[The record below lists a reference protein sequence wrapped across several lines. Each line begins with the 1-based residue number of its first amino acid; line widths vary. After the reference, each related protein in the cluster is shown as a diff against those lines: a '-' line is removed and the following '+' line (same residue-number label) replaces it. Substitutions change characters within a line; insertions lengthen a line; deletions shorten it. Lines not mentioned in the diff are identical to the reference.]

1 VAATHAS
8 MSESSLSAGGEGAE
22 DGAEFDEALALSGD
36 EDEAASEIK
45 SHDRRRARD
54 CAEDIAAAV
63 EVNTPADAIKALTAA
78 IPDWRPAEGRSL
90 LVSRLKSPK
99 LKFFPTRI
107 PSLTLHPE
115 STQKNDALW
124 ALTAD
129 EVMRVPSSRASCNL
143 YQTDMIV
150 EVAGVEW
157 LICGFILP
165 HITSADKLHLY
176 QDLTK
181 QPATADWLAVLY
193 HAALLDHQG
202 TESNITTEVCR
213 THASRVCPAIARM
226 HLDNPSDDVRIG
238 ASQAVLNLKAPRER
252 TATEKQPDHRDFQ
265 VFAGTAVRDWAVE
278 LSGAEG
284 GAMTQD
290 ALKFIAMKDAARL
303 AKAANKAAK
312 VKGGGV
318 TRLRVSHP
326 SRSKLGATAGMGME
340 EIGGASPSLQFNPQ
354 SRSST
359 KYFGAIRLAAQGI
372 ILRCTG
378 TWRSSLP
385 PRNMRS
391 SWLASRKRVLLE
403 RHSRKRRMRRLRQRL
418 R

>member
-1 VAATHAS
+1 

-78 IPDWRPAEGRSL
+78 IPDWWPAEGRSL
-90 LVSRLKSPK
+90 LVSRLQSPK

-107 PSLTLHPE
+107 PSLTLHPK

-202 TESNITTEVCR
+202 TESNVTTEVCR

-238 ASQAVLNLKAPRER
+238 ASQTVLNLKAPRER
-252 TATEKQPDHRDFQ
+252 TATEKQPGHRDFQ

-312 VKGGGV
+312 VKGGEDDEAEGEPPEPFQVGSICRHGHGRNRRRV
-318 TRLRVSHP
+318 TILAV
-326 SRSKLGATAGMGME
+326 
-340 EIGGASPSLQFNPQ
+340 Q
-354 SRSST
+354 ST
-359 KYFGAIRLAAQGI
+359 KPLKYQ
-372 ILRCTG
+372 IL
-378 TWRSSLP
+378 WSDQASSSQNHFALH
-385 PRNMRS
+385 RD
-391 SWLASRKRVLLE
+391 
-403 RHSRKRRMRRLRQRL
+403 
-418 R
+418 